1 MIGRETVPVLARVL
15 VRQGSADAPKWLAR
29 AARHAATAD
38 VLEWLVPT
46 GLAHIEQAWLAG
58 DHGRAGPYPGLLLE
72 RTDRPGMAVQR
83 GELLLYLGRLGY
95 PAAPFAGCPE
105 PYAAA
110 LRGDWRSAADAWLT
124 AGDPYETPWRS
135 PNPARSSLVWRRC
148 RSSTASARRPRW
160 RWFAG
165 GCGAWVS
172 PGCRA
177 GRSRAR

>member
-15 VRQGSADAPKWLAR
+15 VRQGSADVPEWLAR

-95 PAAPFAGCPE
+95 PAAPFAGCPSRT
-105 PYAAA
+105 PRRCAATGVRRRT
-110 LRGDWRSAADAWLT
+110 RGWRWATRTS
-124 AGDPYETPWRS
+124 TPWRS
-135 PNPARSSLVWRRC
+135 RNLARSSLVWRR
-148 RSSTASARRPRW
+148 
-160 RWFAG
+160 
-165 GCGAWVS
+165 GAWVS
-172 PGCRA
+172 PGCRV